1 MIDTRGDREEL
12 QMGWREDL
20 IASYK
25 KEVERLRG
33 DIPLMRAGTFQFRSF
48 ENGQWVIRNEECI
61 ARDLKTIEELEGIIA
76 RAEAEEAGK

>member
-1 MIDTRGDREEL
+1 
-12 QMGWREDL
+12 MGLREDL
-20 IASYK
+20 VARYK
-25 KEVERLRG
+25 KDIERLRG

-76 RAEAEEAGK
+76 RIEAEWADEASNSER